1 MDMQSEILEL
11 ELDAIVKKSK
21 DNIVITDGNGV
32 VLRASP
38 NSYAIYG
45 SSTDDL
51 IGKSVYQLEEDH
63 IFSPSVTIKVLNER
77 KEVRVMQNTKTGRS
91 VMAIGL
97 PIFDRSNEIIRV
109 ISFSHD
115 LTEIEQLK
123 EEFKQ
128 LQKKIE
134 RYETEIQELRDN
146 EQIEGNTILKS
157 KAIQQIWQLIK
168 RVAKTDASVVFL
180 GESGVGKT
188 HFARALHQASERAN
202 EAFIDVNCSAIPE
215 SLFESEMFG
224 YEPGSFTGA
233 SKKGK
238 TGLIELADQGT
249 LFLDEIGEIPL
260 SMQSKLLKVIQD
272 KEVIRIG
279 GVRPKKVD
287 FRLITSTNQ
296 NLSEMIK
303 HGSFRQDLFYR
314 LSVISITIPPLRER
328 KEDIAMLAYYY
339 LQKFNEKYRMRKS
352 LHPATIDK
360 LIHYHWPGNVR
371 ELQNMMERLVI
382 TSETNIIHPD
392 NLPSDIQMDRTQKT
406 DSLLLK
412 NMKGKTLREAMEEV
426 EILWLRRAVKQC
438 KTTYE
443 MAEFLGISQSNVVRK
458 LKKYRIKAKPYQ
470 HL

>member
-238 TGLIELADQGT
+238 TGIIELADQGT

>member
-38 NSYAIYG
+38 NNYAIYG

-314 LSVISITIPPLRER
+314 LNVISITIPPLRER

>member
-1 MDMQSEILEL
+1 MQSEILEL

-157 KAIQQIWQLIK
+157 KTIQQIWQLIK

-314 LSVISITIPPLRER
+314 LNVISITIPPLRER

-392 NLPSDIQMDRTQKT
+392 NLPLDIQMDRTQKT

-458 LKKYRIKAKPYQ
+458 LKKYRIKLKPYQ

>member
-51 IGKSVYQLEEDH
+51 IGKSVYELEEDH
-63 IFSPSVTIKVLNER
+63 IFSPSVTIKVLNEK

-157 KAIQQIWQLIK
+157 KAIQHIWQLIK

-249 LFLDEIGEIPL
+249 LFLDEIGEFPL

-352 LHPATIDK
+352 LHPAAIDK
-360 LIHYHWPGNVR
+360 LTHYHWPGNVR

-458 LKKYRIKAKPYQ
+458 LKKYRIKAKPYR

>member
-1 MDMQSEILEL
+1 MQSEILEL

-38 NSYAIYG
+38 NNYAIYG

-157 KAIQQIWQLIK
+157 KTIQQIWQLIK

-272 KEVIRIG
+272 KEVILIG

-392 NLPSDIQMDRTQKT
+392 NLPLDIQMDRTQKT

-458 LKKYRIKAKPYQ
+458 LKKYRIKLKPYQ

>member
-371 ELQNMMERLVI
+371 ELQNTMERLVI

>member
-38 NSYAIYG
+38 NNYAIYG

-272 KEVIRIG
+272 KEVILIG

-392 NLPSDIQMDRTQKT
+392 NLPLDIQMDRTQKT

>member
-1 MDMQSEILEL
+1 MQSEILEL

-157 KAIQQIWQLIK
+157 KTIQQIWQLIK

-458 LKKYRIKAKPYQ
+458 LKKYRIKLKPYQ

>member
-303 HGSFRQDLFYR
+303 HGSFRPDLFYR
-314 LSVISITIPPLRER
+314 LNVISITIPPLRER

-360 LIHYHWPGNVR
+360 LIHYHWLGNVR

-392 NLPSDIQMDRTQKT
+392 NLPLDIQMDRTQKT

-458 LKKYRIKAKPYQ
+458 LKKYRIKLKPYQ

>member
-1 MDMQSEILEL
+1 MQSEILEL

-157 KAIQQIWQLIK
+157 KTIQQIWQLIK

-188 HFARALHQASERAN
+188 HFARALHQASERVN

>member
-1 MDMQSEILEL
+1 MQSEILEL

-180 GESGVGKT
+180 GESGVGET

>member
-38 NSYAIYG
+38 NNYAIYG

-123 EEFKQ
+123 EKFKQ

-272 KEVIRIG
+272 KEVILIG

>member
-157 KAIQQIWQLIK
+157 KTIQQIWQLIK

-279 GVRPKKVD
+279 GIRPKKVD

-352 LHPATIDK
+352 LHPAAIDK

-458 LKKYRIKAKPYQ
+458 LKKYRIKLKPYQ
-470 HL
+470 P

>member
-38 NSYAIYG
+38 NNYAIYG

-157 KAIQQIWQLIK
+157 KTIQQIWQLIK

-272 KEVIRIG
+272 KEVILIG

-392 NLPSDIQMDRTQKT
+392 NLPLDIQMDRTQKT

>member
-1 MDMQSEILEL
+1 MDMQSEI
-11 ELDAIVKKSK
+11 LDAIVKKSK

-458 LKKYRIKAKPYQ
+458 LKKYRIKLKPYQ

>member
-272 KEVIRIG
+272 KEVYRIG

-339 LQKFNEKYRMRKS
+339 LQKFNEKYRMRKF

>member
-238 TGLIELADQGT
+238 TGIIELADQGT

-371 ELQNMMERLVI
+371 ELQNTMERLVI

>member
-224 YEPGSFTGA
+224 YEPGSFTRA

>member
-38 NSYAIYG
+38 NNYAIYG

-157 KAIQQIWQLIK
+157 KTIQQIWQLIK

-272 KEVIRIG
+272 KEVILIG

-392 NLPSDIQMDRTQKT
+392 NLPLDIQMDRTQKT

-458 LKKYRIKAKPYQ
+458 LKKYRIKLKPYQ

>member
-157 KAIQQIWQLIK
+157 KTIQQIWQLIK

-188 HFARALHQASERAN
+188 HFARALHQASERVN

>member
-134 RYETEIQELRDN
+134 RYETEIQELRDD

-157 KAIQQIWQLIK
+157 KTIQQIWQLIK

>member
-1 MDMQSEILEL
+1 MQSEILEL